1 MHYIQEL
8 LNLSK
13 DYWFLS
19 MILGLLGC
27 FIESFLPFLPLIA
40 IVGANAMI
48 LGLWGG
54 FIVSW
59 IGSGL
64 GTLALFL
71 LISRY
76 NDNKLFK
83 KLRNKKTEKAI
94 LWMKRQG
101 FKLLFI
107 SYSCPFVPSF
117 LVTITSAFCKREVIE
132 FLPAMLAGKFVMF
145 LVISYPASDLSGFLR
160 SPMKITLFIILVFLS
175 WKVGSK
181 FNGNLEQ
188 HKESNK

>member
-1 MHYIQEL
+1 MDHIQGL
-8 LNLSK
+8 LDLSK
-13 DYWFLS
+13 DYWLLS
-19 MILGLLGC
+19 MILGLLIC

-40 IVGANAMI
+40 IVGTNAMI

-54 FIVSW
+54 FVVSW

-71 LISRY
+71 LISKY

-83 KLRNKKTEKAI
+83 KLRNKKTEKVI

-107 SYSCPFVPSF
+107 AYSCPFVPSF

-145 LVISYPASDLSGFLR
+145 LAISYPASDVSGFLK
-160 SPMKITLFIILVFLS
+160 SPMKIALFTILVFLS

-181 FNGNLEQ
+181 VNADLEQ
-188 HKESNK
+188 HKHNYK